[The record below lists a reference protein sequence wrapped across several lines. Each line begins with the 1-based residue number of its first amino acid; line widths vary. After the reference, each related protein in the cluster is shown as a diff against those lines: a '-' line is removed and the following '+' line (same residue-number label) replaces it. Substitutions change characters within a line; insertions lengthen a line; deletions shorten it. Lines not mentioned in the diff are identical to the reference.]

1 MPTHRLPDSNAKKCQ
16 DIGYPMVLKIIL
28 SIIFMLRYEQK
39 IIMCE
44 NGLLIML
51 VGAHDDFSAAH

>member
-1 MPTHRLPDSNAKKCQ
+1 
-16 DIGYPMVLKIIL
+16 
-28 SIIFMLRYEQK
+28 MLRYEQK